1 MEQAIIV
8 ISDEEELVGNEDD
21 NKSLDGEEEDTET
34 AERMEL
40 IEMMGVLPEM
50 NLEMYGLLAD
60 IDIKIF
66 RDAARFLLAPRI
78 DFDNVDI

>member
-60 IDIKIF
+60 RHKDI
-66 RDAARFLLAPRI
+66 
-78 DFDNVDI
+78 